1 MKEQS
6 KYQWNIHSEGFSNF
20 VLNSLRESIIF
31 SFLTGTS
38 ILSYV
43 YNNRVCESEYL
54 ETLMNPISSTNL
66 AVTYLVFGV
75 IKCH

>member
-20 VLNSLRESIIF
+20 VLNSLGESLEF
-31 SFLTGTS
+31 SFLTETS
-38 ILSYV
+38 FLSYV

-54 ETLMNPISSTNL
+54 ETLMNPIISP
-66 AVTYLVFGV
+66 LVQT
-75 IKCH
+75 